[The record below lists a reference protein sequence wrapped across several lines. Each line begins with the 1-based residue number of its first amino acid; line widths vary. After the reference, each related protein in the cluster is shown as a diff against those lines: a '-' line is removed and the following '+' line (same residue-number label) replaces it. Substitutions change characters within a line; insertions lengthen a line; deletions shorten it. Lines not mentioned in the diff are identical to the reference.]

1 MKNVKW
7 LFAGML
13 FLVVS
18 FVLAGCGGGGGVHRR
33 PRPTSISGTV
43 TGSSVQG
50 VTITLLSGATSLATM
65 TTGTNGTY
73 IFNGVANGTYTVTPS
88 KSGSAFTPLN
98 RSVIVSGSNMTADF
112 IASVATT
119 YSISGTVTVSGA
131 ALSGVT
137 VNLTGA
143 NTGSITTNASGA
155 YTIAGLVPGT
165 YTVTPSKQ
173 GYTFSPTSASV
184 TIATGDQT
192 ANFTGTAI
200 PTTFAISGTVSG
212 AVTQGVTITLSIP
225 GVSPSTTTG
234 VGGTYSFANM
244 PNGTY
249 TITPSLTGYTF
260 SPSSR
265 SVTVN
270 NADMT
275 GQNFTAT
282 ADTYSISGTVSG
294 ATAQGVTIT
303 LSGAASTTATTDSS
317 GNYTLTGRRTA
328 TTRSRRPRL
337 VIRSTPRA

>member
-1 MKNVKW
+1 MWIGIIYCHKEKEKKMKNVKW

-18 FVLAGCGGGGGVHRR
+18 FVLAGCGGGGGSSS
-33 PRPTSISGTV
+33 PPPTYSISAHGDRV
-43 TGSSVQG
+43 
-50 VTITLLSGATSLATM
+50 LSARCYDHPVERRHQPRHHDNRHQPAP
-65 TTGTNGTY
+65 Y

-119 YSISGTVTVSGA
+119 YSISDVRITVSGA

-165 YTVTPSKQ
+165 YSGTPSKQ

-184 TIATGDQT
+184 TIATGNKT
-192 ANFTGTAI
+192 RNFTGTAI

-249 TITPSLTGYTF
+249 TDARQP
-260 SPSSR
+260 
-265 SVTVN
+265 
-270 NADMT
+270 D
-275 GQNFTAT
+275 
-282 ADTYSISGTVSG
+282 
-294 ATAQGVTIT
+294 
-303 LSGAASTTATTDSS
+303 
-317 GNYTLTGRRTA
+317 
-328 TTRSRRPRL
+328 RL
-337 VIRSTPRA
+337 YLQPLEQVRDREQR